1 MLLIGLTSLL
11 IAIPLYSSTGSQG
24 WASPTLLTRI
34 TSIILLFSA
43 AISFNG
49 LYVQAIG
56 SGLGLYSGLFHV
68 TTVTQGMEI
77 FLYVAGRIILLPW
90 ASEAVVS
97 ANENGTSSS
106 FAGAFDGRGK
116 VSHSAS
122 PSQTD
127 LDPSNL
133 DSDSRLELG
142 NNQHITSIPS
152 IAEYPLIILFTTI
165 GGSFLISSADLVS
178 MYLSIELQSFAVYI
192 LAAIY
197 RNSESAT
204 SAGLK
209 YFLLGALSSALILL
223 GSSLIYAYTGLT
235 NFEGI
240 YTLTSVA
247 HYPITGREGDIF
259 ANNLSKDTG
268 VENAVVLGVLIIRIG
283 FLFKVAAAPFHNWA
297 PDVYDGV
304 PTIVTTWLT
313 VMPKIAI
320 FVFLLELQLPSAS
333 LNSITRAIGFDQ
345 VIENHQLFSPDLHWK
360 NLLLTTSL
368 LSLVIGTVVGLAQYR
383 LKRLLAYSTISHVG
397 FLLLAL
403 SVNSEESVT
412 SFLFYLIQYSV
423 TNLNAFFVVLALGYL
438 THTSLAHQQKT
449 SLVKTTESN
458 STQVEVGGD
467 VQSLR
472 QKRDCDITFI
482 SQLKGQFYANPI
494 LGLSLAFCLFSMAGI
509 PPLVGFFAKYMV
521 LYSAIEK
528 GYYFIALVGILASV
542 ISAAYY
548 LRIIRVIHFDQAS
561 ENGTERFLAGE
572 NVPFSPDLKIS
583 SSLAP
588 SVSQE
593 MKTNVLSST
602 HSYVI
607 AVLTLLVVFF
617 IFSPSLV
624 LNSSNLLAL
633 SLFTA

>member
-11 IAIPLYSSTGSQG
+11 IAIPLYSSSITPSTDRPITAIQ
-24 WASPTLLTRI
+24 LTRI

-43 AISFNG
+43 ALSFNG

-68 TTVTQGMEI
+68 TTVTQFMEI
-77 FLYVAGRIILLPW
+77 FLFTVGSFILMPW
-90 ASEAVVS
+90 SR
-97 ANENGTSSS
+97 NFKGTSI
-106 FAGAFDGRGK
+106 
-116 VSHSAS
+116 V
-122 PSQTD
+122 
-127 LDPSNL
+127 
-133 DSDSRLELG
+133 
-142 NNQHITSIPS
+142 PS

-165 GGSFLISSADLVS
+165 GASFLISSADLVS

-240 YTLTSVA
+240 YMIASVSLQDS
-247 HYPITGREGDIF
+247 I
-259 ANNLSKDTG
+259 S
-268 VENAVVLGVLIIRIG
+268 NAVMLGVLIIGVG

-313 VMPKIAI
+313 VMPKISI
-320 FVFLLELQLPSAS
+320 FIFLLELQIGSNLTIS
-333 LNSITRAIGFDQ
+333 L
-345 VIENHQLFSPDLHWK
+345 DLVDSSTNTNVWK

-383 LKRLLAYSTISHVG
+383 IKRLLAFSTISHVG

-403 SVNSEESVT
+403 SVNSEESIT
-412 SFLFYLIQYSV
+412 SFLFYLMQYSI
-423 TNLNAFFVVLALGYL
+423 TNLDAFFVVLALGYL
-438 THTSLAHQQKT
+438 IQGS
-449 SLVKTTESN
+449 
-458 STQVEVGGD
+458 D
-467 VQSLR
+467 VS
-472 QKRDCDITFI
+472 FI
-482 SQLKGQFYANPI
+482 SQLKGQFQANPI
-494 LGLSLAFCLFSMAGI
+494 LGLSLAICLFSMAGI
-509 PPLVGFFAKYMV
+509 PPLVGFFAKYRV
-521 LYSAIEK
+521 LYSAIEN
-528 GYYFIALVGILASV
+528 GYYFLAIVGILASV
-542 ISAAYY
+542 VSAAYY
-548 LRIIRVIHFDQAS
+548 LRVIRVIHFDSYSAGQN
-561 ENGTERFLAGE
+561 NGI
-572 NVPFSPDLKIS
+572 FSFAKNRQNTPGSLKRGTQR
-583 SSLAP
+583 LT
-588 SVSQE
+588 SV
-593 MKTNVLSST
+593 

-607 AVLTLLVVFF
+607 AVLTLF
-617 IFSPSLV
+617 ILLFILSPSLL